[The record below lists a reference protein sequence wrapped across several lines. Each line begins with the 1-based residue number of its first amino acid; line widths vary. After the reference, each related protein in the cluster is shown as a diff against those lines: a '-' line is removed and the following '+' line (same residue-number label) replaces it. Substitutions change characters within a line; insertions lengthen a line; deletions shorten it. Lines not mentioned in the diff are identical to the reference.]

1 MDMPPSRY
9 RVVERG
15 RRLVVLDSW
24 NDDAPVVRAPP
35 PSLDGPRVEP
45 DLGPDDIRTDLKV
58 AALALRAGSAQ
69 PILETRAWFDDKA
82 PRRILLD
89 PARQG
94 RASLLLVMV
103 IVLGMLMLVAIGWP
117 VLFVLGWLLF
127 TPAVRKGM
135 RRFTTRWLDRAGQE
149 VR

>member
-24 NDDAPVVRAPP
+24 NGDAPVERAPP
-35 PSLDGPRVEP
+35 PSPDAPGAELEP
-45 DLGPDDIRTDLKV
+45 DEIRTDLKV

-89 PARQG
+89 PAKQG
-94 RASLLLVMV
+94 RASLLFVMV
-103 IVLGMLMLVAIGWP
+103 IVLGFLMLVAIGWP
-117 VLFVLGWLLF
+117 VLLVLGWLLF
-127 TPAVRKGM
+127 TPAVRKAA

>member
-1 MDMPPSRY
+1 MEVPPSRY

-24 NDDAPVVRAPP
+24 NGDAPVVRAPP
-35 PSLDGPRVEP
+35 PSLDRPGAEPEP
-45 DLGPDDIRTDLKV
+45 DEIRTDLKV
-58 AALALRAGSAQ
+58 AALALRAGSAR

-89 PARQG
+89 TAKQG
-94 RASLLLVMV
+94 RASLLFVMV
-103 IVLGMLMLVAIGWP
+103 IVLGFLMIVAIGWP
-117 VLFVLGWLLF
+117 VLLVLGWLLF
-127 TPAVRKGM
+127 TPALRKAM